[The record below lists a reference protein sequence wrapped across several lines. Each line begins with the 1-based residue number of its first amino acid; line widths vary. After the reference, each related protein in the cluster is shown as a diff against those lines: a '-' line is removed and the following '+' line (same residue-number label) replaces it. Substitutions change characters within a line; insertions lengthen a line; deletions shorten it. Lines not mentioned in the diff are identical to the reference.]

1 MIIMLTLDVSIIFL
15 VHLCL
20 LVSRISLADNGLSSI
35 DVFEAFKIDVNY
47 LRFMHVDEGRT
58 EFGKINDLLVERT
71 KSEDPDT
78 NLDIVLEQLLLDY
91 KNKLP
96 TNSRPVQAKRLI
108 LSLTTLNKE
117 NECSQYGCLIISK
130 NLDAMQTKVSS
141 IKNGDKM
148 RRIDEILAHY
158 IKRHVDNCK
167 RVYLKN
173 FDLISTS
180 LDKEEVK
187 RVDKLLDNAIGS
199 LTSDENFKN
208 KDTNY
213 VERLYFLASK
223 EAIQTN
229 GLEPSYIHDSM
240 KDSAKADPNNEFS
253 QLLGDGQR
261 GLLRVRSEKL
271 FDKLY
276 NEYIVKPCEYFRQK
290 LGPNVFKPISF
301 DIKFD
306 QHQIQYNRVDF
317 YEAWLKYQLCHLDG
331 SSRKAFERYVE
342 YLEDNFS

>member
-1 MIIMLTLDVSIIFL
+1 MFALNVLLTCL

-20 LVSRISLADNGLSSI
+20 LVGQISPTAENDLSSI
-35 DVFEAFKIDVNY
+35 DVFEASKIDVNY

-71 KSEDPDT
+71 KSVDPDT

-91 KNKLP
+91 KSKLP
-96 TNSRPVQAKRLI
+96 TNSRPIQAKRLF
-108 LSLTTLNKE
+108 LSLSTLNKE
-117 NECSQYGCLIISK
+117 NECSRYGYLIISK

-148 RRIDEILAHY
+148 RRIDEILAHH
-158 IKRHVDNCK
+158 IRRHIDDCK

-173 FDLISTS
+173 FDVILKS
-180 LDKEEVK
+180 LDKDEVN
-187 RVDKLLDNAIGS
+187 RVDKLLDKAIGS
-199 LTSDENFKN
+199 LTSDENFKD

-213 VERLYFLASK
+213 VERLYSLASK
-223 EAIQTN
+223 EGGQTN
-229 GLEPSYIHDSM
+229 GLEPSYIHDCIR
-240 KDSAKADPNNEFS
+240 DSAKADPNNEFS

-276 NEYIVKPCEYFRQK
+276 SEYIVKPCEYFRQK
-290 LGPNVFKPISF
+290 LGPNVFKPIAF
-301 DIKFD
+301 DIKFG
-306 QHQIQYNRVDF
+306 QHQIQFNRVDF
-317 YEAWLKYQLCHLDG
+317 YETWLKYQLCHFDG
-331 SSRKAFERYVE
+331 SSEEAFKKYVE